1 MASDRSLP
9 PVSRSLTLSDMLGRD
24 MRRYVIRGLAA
35 TAWCCLWIMVG
46 LIVGMP

>member
-1 MASDRSLP
+1 MSACSRRPASSSLK
-9 PVSRSLTLSDMLGRD
+9 VSDMLGRD

-46 LIVGMP
+46 VIIGMS